1 MKAWNDV
8 FRPAMVQLK
17 LCPFCAPGEEQQTD
31 SSISHVVL
39 HEGVPATG
47 KKFTPAI
54 LSPQVSAE
62 GTNKD

>member
-1 MKAWNDV
+1 
-8 FRPAMVQLK
+8 MVQLK
-17 LCPFCAPGEEQQTD
+17 LPFCALGEEQQKD

-39 HEGVPATG
+39 HEGVPATE